1 LLPQTD
7 QLHHMDKVDD
17 VGDDEADDETAKH
30 EQDPK
35 VGSSIRPAS
44 LVWDSSSLSQAGL
57 MEEPTFGSCSCLAVS
72 SSASSSPTSST
83 LSM

>member
-1 LLPQTD
+1 LLPQPD

-35 VGSSIRPAS
+35 VGSSIRPA
-44 LVWDSSSLSQAGL
+44 
-57 MEEPTFGSCSCLAVS
+57 
-72 SSASSSPTSST
+72 
-83 LSM
+83 